1 MPFSLTNQAQQLV
14 SRFASNNALT
24 RSGGGVTGGGDP
36 NLATMRQLSKQLVH
50 TKFAEPWQFRVEIEG
65 APGDWDLYCKEVVQT
80 PIELETE
87 QKRVGAHYLSYLNG
101 AQPVGLSLTMRDHE
115 DGLIYNWF
123 NDWVAQVVFPN
134 GTWGLPAD
142 YLRTCKI
149 FKRKH
154 DGSEYLRQELRVQP
168 LTLGELTETVELSG
182 GLLEF
187 PVTMV
192 EFRGGST
199 QY

>member
-1 MPFSLTNQAQQLV
+1 MYA
-14 SRFASNNALT
+14 A
-24 RSGGGVTGGGDP
+24 GDP
-36 NLATMRQLSKQLVH
+36 NLATMRQLSNKLVR

-65 APGDWDLYCKEVVQT
+65 APADWDLFCKEVVQT
-80 PIELETE
+80 PIELETD
-87 QKRVGAHYLSYLNG
+87 QKRIGAHYLSFLNG
-101 AQPVGLSLTMRDHE
+101 AQPVGLSLTMRDDD
-115 DGLIYNWF
+115 DGQIYNWF
-123 NDWVAQVVFPN
+123 EDWVAKVVYPD

-149 FKRKH
+149 YKRKH

-168 LTLGELTETVELSG
+168 LTLGELTETVELGSG
-182 GLLEF
+182 FLEF
-187 PVTMV
+187 PITMV